1 MYAQLE
7 NEIQKTIAFEVKGN
21 SMNNGVHYSFKDGD
35 RLIVKPFSIED
46 FRNNISNDLNS
57 FWVIEIEQGFLF
69 RQIVGYDNTRDVI
82 RCHSLN
88 VSEQYQDTFVEIE
101 NITKIGRVIEALPK
115 AKHYSV

>member
-7 NEIQKTIAFEVKGN
+7 NEIRKTIAFEVKGD
-21 SMNNGVHYSFKDGD
+21 SMKNGTRSSFEAGD
-35 RLIVKPFSIED
+35 RLIVKPFSIDD

-69 RQIVGYDNTRDVI
+69 KQIVEYDNTRDVI

-101 NITKIGRVIEALPK
+101 NITKIGRVIESLPK